1 VRIQGLPPTSQAD
14 VLIAWDWVQAA
25 VGRDI
30 LPADHSRWVYGVDV
44 ARSGEDPSILMKR
57 RGGVVGEIKMFT
69 KIETMQLVGWIVREY
84 ADDQELGIAPAAIFI
99 DVIGLG
105 AGVYDRLREMGYPAV
120 PVYVANVADDS
131 IKYGRKRNE
140 LWWRVREKFEGGT
153 ISIPD
158 DRELIDE
165 LSTQKVHPP
174 TSTGLMQVYSKAEMR
189 KQGYKSPNKAD
200 ALCLTFAGGDTVGD
214 VVDDDWEMEDR
225 RQMNTGASRVGGY

>member
-1 VRIQGLPPTSQAD
+1 L
-14 VLIAWDWVQAA
+14 
-25 VGRDI
+25 
-30 LPADHSRWVYGVDV
+30 YGVDV
-44 ARSGEDPSILMKR
+44 ARSGEDKSVLLKR
-57 RGGVVGEIKMFT
+57 RGGVVGEIKEFS
-69 KIETMQLVGWIVREY
+69 KIDTMQLVGWVVREY
-84 ADDQELGIAPAAIFI
+84 SDDQELGVAPAAIFV

-105 AGVYDRLREMGYPAV
+105 AGVYDRLREMGYPAQ
-120 PVYVANVADDS
+120 PVNVANVADDS

-158 DRELIDE
+158 DRELTDE

-174 TSTGLMQVYSKAEMR
+174 TSLGVMQVFSKAEMK
-189 KQGYKSPNKAD
+189 KQGFKSPNKAD

-214 VVDDDWEMEDR
+214 VLDDDWEMEDR